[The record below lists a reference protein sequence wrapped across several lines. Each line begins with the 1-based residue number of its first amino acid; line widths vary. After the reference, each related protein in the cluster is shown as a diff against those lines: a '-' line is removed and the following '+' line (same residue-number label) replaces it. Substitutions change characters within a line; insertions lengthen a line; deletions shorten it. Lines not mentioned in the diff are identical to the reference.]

1 MKIIFAS
8 YFPWENSNKG
18 GFEKYGNCMF
28 QENKNKQVFG
38 VQYSSSCSIFWCG
51 KNEKKRNTGCQI
63 YIPLNNVGK
72 SAENERCTGCSFL
85 KTKVKGSYAETLYF
99 WPHDGKAKMFSEV

>member
-1 MKIIFAS
+1 MEIACFRKIKTNKFLVFNTPAHALYFDVEKMK
-8 YFPWENSNKG
+8 
-18 GFEKYGNCMF
+18 
-28 QENKNKQVFG
+28 
-38 VQYSSSCSIFWCG
+38 
-51 KNEKKRNTGCQI
+51 KKRNTGCQI

-99 WPHDGKAKMFSEV
+99 